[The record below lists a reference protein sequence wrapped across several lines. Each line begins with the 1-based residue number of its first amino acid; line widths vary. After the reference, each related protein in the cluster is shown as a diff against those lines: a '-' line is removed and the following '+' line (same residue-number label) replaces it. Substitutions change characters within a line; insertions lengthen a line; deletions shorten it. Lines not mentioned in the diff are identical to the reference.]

1 MGVILGVRVRVGGGD
16 MQRCDSGIGTLPS
29 TYAQVYS
36 TSLPAATYPDGR
48 DTRGMKYR
56 QFQESQITF

>member
-1 MGVILGVRVRVGGGD
+1 MGVILGVWGFGGEGGGD

-36 TSLPAATYPDGR
+36 TSLPAAIQMGATPG
-48 DTRGMKYR
+48 
-56 QFQESQITF
+56 E